1 MGERCVENSPGDLA
15 GVGNRHAARGAER
28 TEVDL
33 VPECLRSLDG
43 RCDMGAGMA
52 FDERFDGELQQQ
64 HAIEL

>member
-33 VPECLRSLDG
+33 VPEGLGGFDG

-64 HAIEL
+64 HATEL